1 VSARFRPLVLCY
13 HRVSNAEP
21 RRLAVPLT
29 SLEAHLRLL
38 ERRGYRAAGAEEV
51 VAGRGK
57 LFHVTFDDAYR
68 SVADAMPALE
78 RRGVAATVFACSG
91 FADEGRPLR
100 VHELEAVVDEAPAE
114 FATMRWD
121 DLRALAERG
130 VEIGS
135 HTISHPHLPRLGD
148 VELDR
153 ELRESRER
161 IADEL
166 GRACRYL
173 AYPYGDEDDRVR
185 RAARRTGYEAAFA
198 LPGTRADVD
207 PFGLPRVDLYWKDRG
222 VRGALKLSPLFWAV
236 ARARNKAGA
245 RAPALFEK
253 AGGS

>member
-13 HRVSNAEP
+13 HRVSSAEP
-21 RRLAVPLT
+21 HRLAVPLA

-38 ERRGYRAAGAEEV
+38 ARKRYRPARADQV
-51 VAGRGK
+51 VAGRGR

-68 SVADAMPALE
+68 SVAEALPALE
-78 RRGVAATVFACSG
+78 RYGVPATVFACSG
-91 FADEGRPLR
+91 YAEDGRALR
-100 VHELEAVVDEAPAE
+100 VPELDAVVEEAPDE

-121 DLRALAERG
+121 ELRELAERG

-135 HTISHPHLPRLGD
+135 HTIGHPHLPGLD
-148 VELDR
+148 DAELDR

-173 AYPYGDEDDRVR
+173 AYPYGDEDGRVR
-185 RAARRTGYEAAFA
+185 NAAHRAGYDAAFA
-198 LPGTRADVD
+198 LPGSRSPVD
-207 PFGLPRVDLYWKDRG
+207 PFGLPRVDLYWKDTGMRA
-222 VRGALKLSPLFWAV
+222 ALKLSPLFWTV
-236 ARARNKAGA
+236 ARARKRAGA
-245 RAPALFEK
+245 SAPALLEK